1 MYHFQF
7 VKRQPV
13 SSSYGIPDDAVFDT
27 LGDRG
32 FALMSPPLLE
42 TISLPVRKGNLS
54 QNNWGTST
62 FVLVERN
69 LFSNIALPEGC
80 CLRDNKVLLIIS
92 KLV

>member
-7 VKRQPV
+7 VKRQSV
-13 SSSYGIPDDAVFDT
+13 SSSYGIPEDAVFDV

-42 TISLPVRKGNLS
+42 TISLPVLS
-54 QNNWGTST
+54 QGDWKSGT
-62 FVLVERN
+62 FVLLTRS

-80 CLRDNKVLLIIS
+80 CFRDDKVLLIIS
-92 KLV
+92 KLC